1 MVDQID
7 WTTTILE
14 ELFSSHPDRVRG
26 AVLEGRGEEDKGVR
40 SKERLKSWRIVGR
53 RHVCQGID
61 IWQDPW
67 NRSPSKFGVS
77 LLFLSVTSMRCP
89 VSKATLTV
97 RSYLFIPSSTE
108 HTPPNQAVCSSF
120 SKTDAL

>member
-40 SKERLKSWRIVGR
+40 SKERLKSWRIAGSAAWSARGLIYGR
-53 RHVCQGID
+53 TPGTARLPSLVS
-61 IWQDPW
+61 
-67 NRSPSKFGVS
+67 RSCFFP
-77 LLFLSVTSMRCP
+77 
-89 VSKATLTV
+89 
-97 RSYLFIPSSTE
+97 
-108 HTPPNQAVCSSF
+108 
-120 SKTDAL
+120 